1 MLGNK
6 NKIEEAIKKEMGE
19 STVVTHG
26 LACPLTVVSS
36 VDGKMGKR
44 ECVPPYFNNCHNCGC
59 SPCGGH
65 EKTAQNAAAISGSGG
80 APVAETM
87 ER

>member
-1 MLGNK
+1 
-6 NKIEEAIKKEMGE
+6 MGE
-19 STVVTHG
+19 STVVTH
-26 LACPLTVVSS
+26 AVAYPFTVVSS

-44 ECVPPYFNNCHNCGC
+44 ECLPNYFNNCDRCGC

-65 EKTAQNAAAISGSGG
+65 DKTAQNAAAISGGG
-80 APVAETM
+80 APVAATM